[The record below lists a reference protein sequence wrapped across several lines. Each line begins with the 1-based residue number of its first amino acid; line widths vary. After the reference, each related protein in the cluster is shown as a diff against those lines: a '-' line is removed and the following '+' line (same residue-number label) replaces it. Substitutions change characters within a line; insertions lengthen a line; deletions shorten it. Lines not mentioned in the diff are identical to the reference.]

1 MEFRN
6 LKTFLR
12 IADLLS
18 FTDAA
23 SELGYSQS
31 AVTMQIQ
38 QLEQELGVKLF
49 DRIGK
54 NIRLTDEGRNFAEHA
69 ADVLDSVQA
78 AKNSV
83 NKSDEIE
90 GTLRIGMAESLL
102 TNILPNVLI
111 EFHKRCPKVETVIMT
126 PLNLEMFSMLKANEI
141 DIMYFVEILT
151 YDSEWVKVLEKS
163 EKAYFV
169 APKKHPF
176 ADGQKVSLEQI
187 LEEPMILTEK
197 GISYRHELEQLLAKR
212 DYELKP
218 NLEVGN
224 TDLII
229 DMLLR
234 GGGISFL
241 PEYAIKKYIESG
253 KLAIINN
260 DEININIWSQLVYHK
275 KKWLTPQMQ
284 IFMDILRDF
293 SN

>member
-18 FTDAA
+18 FTEAA
-23 SELGYSQS
+23 TELGYSQS

-54 NIRLTDEGRNFAEHA
+54 NIKLTDEGRSFAEHA
-69 ADVLDSVQA
+69 ADVMDAVQS
-78 AKNSV
+78 AKDSV
-83 NKSDEIE
+83 NKSDEII

-102 TNILPNVLI
+102 TNILPDVLT
-111 EFHKRCPKVETVIMT
+111 EFHKQCPKVETVIFT

-141 DIMYFVEILT
+141 DIMYFVERLT
-151 YDSEWVKVLEKS
+151 YDSEWVKVFERA

-176 ADGQKVSLEQI
+176 ADGRKVSLKQI
-187 LEEPMILTEK
+187 LKEPMILTEK
-197 GISYRHELEQLLAKR
+197 GISYRHELEQLLAKGN
-212 DYELKP
+212 YELQP
-218 NLEVGN
+218 SLEAGN

-241 PEYAIKKYIESG
+241 PYYAVEKYIDNG

-260 DEININIWSQLVYHK
+260 DEIDINIWSQLAYHK

-284 IFMDILRDF
+284 IFIDILKNRV
-293 SN
+293 